1 MGEVAFKPNALS
13 SEECFA
19 YTALLHFTSLEICI
33 PAKMAG
39 HARNVDRFAN
49 EIRQPIDDEREV

>member
-1 MGEVAFKPNALS
+1 MSKLTERLIYND
-13 SEECFA
+13 FA